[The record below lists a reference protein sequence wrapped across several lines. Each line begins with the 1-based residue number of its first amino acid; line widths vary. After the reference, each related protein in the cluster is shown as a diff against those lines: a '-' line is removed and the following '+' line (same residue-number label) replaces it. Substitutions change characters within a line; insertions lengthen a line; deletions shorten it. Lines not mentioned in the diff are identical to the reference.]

1 MRTKKEMCGIFS
13 RYGANILLLLVL
25 IGMLS
30 FTGCDPMESD
40 LMKNQEFADFL
51 GHFGYTPWTE
61 PSTEQKPI
69 WLVPCQYTE
78 VTSQFG
84 EREHPVDGTEKLH
97 EGIDLAAKEGT
108 EIYASRAGTVVYA
121 GWDSGS
127 GGIYV
132 SIDHGDGYKS
142 QYMHMTD
149 KMELVV
155 KKGQYVQQGEL
166 IGYVGQTGVST
177 GPHLHFVIRKYNENT
192 KKWDHL
198 DPALFVEF
206 SKNRQ

>member
-61 PSTEQKPI
+61 PSSGQKPI
-69 WLVPCQYTE
+69 WIVPCQYTKI
-78 VTSQFG
+78 TSQFG
-84 EREHPVDGTEKLH
+84 EREHPVDGIEKNH

-121 GWDSGS
+121 GWDSGN

-155 KKGQYVQQGEL
+155 EKGQYVEQGDV

-177 GPHLHFVIRKYNENT
+177 GPHLHFVIRKYNEKT
-192 KKWDHL
+192 KEWEHL
-198 DPALFVEF
+198 DPALYVDF
-206 SKNRQ
+206 S